1 MSNLKKSHMLLKAR
15 ISYKS
20 NGHFYLMRDLI
31 EWFLQKRDRSSP
43 DVFQPGYIKVSTPK
57 ISLCFQTCNGLSRTW
72 RSAWS
77 SKSRTRHWADH
88 KEGQNSCLGHIR
100 QCGCTFLTLP
110 QGNGILK
117 VVQWDLEQNH
127 GLGNSERSFC
137 STGTP
142 SFNLAHQLLLL
153 QEVFPSPPAS
163 LMFQGRSNSCVLLE
177 GAT

>member
-1 MSNLKKSHMLLKAR
+1 MLLKAS

-31 EWFLQKRDRSSP
+31 EWFLHKRDGSSS
-43 DVFQPGYIKVSTPK
+43 DVFQPGYIKVSAPK
-57 ISLCFQTCNGLSRTW
+57 TSLCFQTFNGLSTTW

-100 QCGCTFLTLP
+100 QCGCTFLHSTTR
-110 QGNGILK
+110 K
-117 VVQWDLEQNH
+117 WDLKSSAMGFRTKPWFGKFREI
-127 GLGNSERSFC
+127 FC

-142 SFNLAHQLLLL
+142 SFNLAHHLLLL
-153 QEVFPSPPAS
+153 QEIFPSPPAS

>member
-43 DVFQPGYIKVSTPK
+43 DVFQPGYIKVSAPK
-57 ISLCFQTCNGLSRTW
+57 TSLCFQTFNGLSRTW

-127 GLGNSERSFC
+127 GLGNSERFFAAQVHLPLILLTTCCFFKRSSLPHQPHSCSREEATHVSF
-137 STGTP
+137 
-142 SFNLAHQLLLL
+142 
-153 QEVFPSPPAS
+153 
-163 LMFQGRSNSCVLLE
+163 
-177 GAT
+177 